1 MNLNC
6 PDETLHY
13 RDRGGATFMQ
23 ENKFVSVETMAFSLS
38 LYHFVLL
45 QQAGTPVGF

>member
-1 MNLNC
+1 
-6 PDETLHY
+6 
-13 RDRGGATFMQ
+13 MQ
-23 ENKFVSVETMAFSLS
+23 ENKFVPFETRALSLS